1 MQINISYLT
10 FCCLVSLSIFMSCAV
25 LWRAPRANRNTNNTP
40 HFADIYYRGC
50 VTEVCEAEG
59 ISAGNAANWLV
70 KSRRIRQTGF
80 CDSGAI
86 YFTFLNGKKC
96 LSIVQ
101 ITDKFK
107 FFILRSLSRK
117 DEEKKFVLTNN
128 IFFVT
133 SIQFVA
139 CTFRENLSS
148 RTSGVQIP
156 RDICTRFGRYL
167 YSMKCSWL

>member
-1 MQINISYLT
+1 MILAQFISLFST
-10 FCCLVSLSIFMSCAV
+10 GK
-25 LWRAPRANRNTNNTP
+25 NR
-40 HFADIYYRGC
+40 
-50 VTEVCEAEG
+50 
-59 ISAGNAANWLV
+59 
-70 KSRRIRQTGF
+70 
-80 CDSGAI
+80 
-86 YFTFLNGKKC
+86 

-101 ITDKFK
+101 ITDQFK

-167 YSMKCSWL
+167 YSMSAVGYNTLNDLKRICIGSRRLKSRLLKYMT